1 MNLAMSRGRATT
13 NQTFFTGEGRTS
25 VTESKEKP
33 DPSRVKGLL
42 VEKNLRGHITVGSAV
57 GVINCNVPEPHSCK
71 MVRGYPSPQN
81 QVFLN

>member
-1 MNLAMSRGRATT
+1 MELWEHLA
-13 NQTFFTGEGRTS
+13 S

-33 DPSRVKGLL
+33 ESSRVKGLL
-42 VEKNLRGHITVGSAV
+42 VEKNLKGHITVGSAV

-71 MVRGYPSPQN
+71 LVRGYPSPQN